1 MSWKLKLTQQVAVD
15 MVIISVCTAFSTDK
29 MNEKICFFK
38 YFYPRSDK
46 TSTRMNEAD
55 AERQF
60 LADLEKAK
68 ALSMESQALE
78 EFR

>member
-1 MSWKLKLTQQVAVD
+1 MS
-15 MVIISVCTAFSTDK
+15 
-29 MNEKICFFK
+29 
-38 YFYPRSDK
+38 
-46 TSTRMNEAD
+46 EAD

>member
-1 MSWKLKLTQQVAVD
+1 MHYGG
-15 MVIISVCTAFSTDK
+15 INFTDK
-29 MNEKICFFK
+29 IIIIICQFF
-38 YFYPRSDK
+38 FRADK
-46 TSTRMNEAD
+46 SSKRMNEAE

>member
-1 MSWKLKLTQQVAVD
+1 
-15 MVIISVCTAFSTDK
+15 
-29 MNEKICFFK
+29 
-38 YFYPRSDK
+38 
-46 TSTRMNEAD
+46 MNEAE

-78 EFR
+78 EFRYKDFPITYLIKIISCYDHKTLLYSQSSISILLK